1 MFIVCYCVVCNL
13 VIVPGDVVRTQES
26 EDIRRK
32 ANDFASVLREEIEE
46 TVRRATEDARR
57 EKK

>member
-1 MFIVCYCVVCNL
+1 MCNL